1 MRYQDLKKEYERT
14 VREQKNFKH
23 LMKDDPKKEYEN
35 TLKQKIIS
43 INEVVNNRIE
53 QFGLEKKNI
62 EENFDQLI
70 QHDKENP

>member
-1 MRYQDLKKEYERT
+1 
-14 VREQKNFKH
+14 
-23 LMKDDPKKEYEN
+23 MKDDPKKEYEN

-70 QHDKENP
+70 